1 MGGRLPMFPLGSV
14 LFPHQVVPLHVFE
27 PRYRELTLRCLETDR
42 RFGIVLIERG
52 SEVGGG
58 EVRFDVGTVAEIV
71 EAARLPDGRF
81 LLEVIGRERIRID
94 QWLPDDPH
102 PWATVSPIEDLRPGD
117 NFPDG
122 VRECVEHLRRLLALR
137 VELGDP
143 APPAT
148 AELHPDPE
156 VASWQVCFL
165 ARFNPLDAL
174 ELLRIAVPETRVAVL
189 RDLLDGEIA
198 LAEAR
203 L

>member
-1 MGGRLPMFPLGSV
+1 MFPLGSV

-27 PRYRELTLRCLETDR
+27 PRYRELTMRCLETDR

-71 EAARLPDGRF
+71 EAAQLPDGRF
-81 LLEVIGRERIRID
+81 LLEAVGRERLRVD
-94 QWLPDDPH
+94 EWLPDDPH
-102 PWATVSPIEDLRPGD
+102 PWATFTPIADLSPDDQFADR
-117 NFPDG
+117 
-122 VRECVEHLRRLLALR
+122 VRECIDHLRRLLALR
-137 VELGDP
+137 AELGDP

-148 AELHPDPE
+148 VEFHHDLE
-156 VASWQVCFL
+156 VASWQACFL
-165 ARFNPLDAL
+165 AGLNPLDAL
-174 ELLRIAVPETRVAVL
+174 ELLQVEVPETRMALL

-198 LAEAR
+198 LAESR